1 MIKGKIDK
9 VAAVEHLGKAVEK
22 AVEKKYHGV
31 PNFKPGHKY
40 YPRNPEKRKEE
51 KEEARLIN
59 PRVLKAIQAKA
70 LEGNEKA
77 MSVLLSYELKK
88 KELEIQEK
96 QKFNPDDFLRAY
108 DIALRERDDIIASTE
123 LTCIQNKQCSN

>member
-1 MIKGKIDK
+1 MAKSK
-9 VAAVEHLGKAVEK
+9 VAKSKVVKSAEVVVE
-22 AVEKKYHGV
+22 EKKSRGV

-40 YPRNPEKRKEE
+40 YPPDPEKRKEE
-51 KEEARLIN
+51 KAEARLIN

-70 LEGNEKA
+70 LGGDEKA
-77 MSVLLSYELKK
+77 MSALLNYELKK

-108 DIALRERDDIIASTE
+108 DIALRERDDVIASTE
-123 LTCIQNKQCSN
+123 LTCIQNKKCSN